1 MSLDL
6 NDLLRFQ
13 IKRNVTNLYKNYLML
28 LEDLQE
34 QHDAAFTK
42 LKRSRPQ
49 DTDLIVQAEHL
60 DTKRMEYLRKKVL
73 DLGNNCYREI
83 STELEK
89 FNVDVNIE

>member
-13 IKRNVTNLYKNYLML
+13 IKRNITNLYKNYLTM

-34 QHDAAFTK
+34 QHDTAFAK
-42 LKRSRPQ
+42 LKRSRPE
-49 DTDLIVQAEHL
+49 DKDLICQAELL
-60 DTKRMEYLRKKVL
+60 DQKKMEYLRKKVL

-83 STELEK
+83 GTELEK
-89 FNVDVNIE
+89 FNVNVNIR